1 MSALNRVK
9 TQDEHDPLPEK
20 GGVFFA
26 PEKVVLSED
35 RVRRALVRI
44 AHEIVEGNGGSDGL
58 VLIGIHTRGVYL
70 ARRIAGAIGDF
81 ESVDIPVG
89 ALDIGLHRDDL
100 RFMGAVRPPVKPSD
114 VPVDITGRN
123 VVLVDDVLHTGRTVR
138 AAMDALVDFGRPQ
151 RILLAVLIDRGHRE
165 LPIKANFVGKNVPSS
180 RYERIQ
186 LRVKETDGRDEVV
199 VINPGRTGQESA
211 RAG

>member
-9 TQDEHDPLPEK
+9 TQDEHDPLPAK

-81 ESVDIPVG
+81 ENVDIPVG

-100 RFMGAVRPPVKPSD
+100 RFMGDARPPVKPSD

-123 VVLVDDVLHTGRTVR
+123 VVLVDDVLYTGRTVR

-199 VINPGRTGQESA
+199 VINSGRTGQERA